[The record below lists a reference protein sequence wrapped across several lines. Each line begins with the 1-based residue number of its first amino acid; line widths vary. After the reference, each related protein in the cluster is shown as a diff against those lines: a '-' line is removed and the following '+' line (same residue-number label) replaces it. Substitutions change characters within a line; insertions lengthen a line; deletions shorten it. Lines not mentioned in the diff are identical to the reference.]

1 MNIRI
6 PGLEGIDID
15 EVLGRVP
22 QSRPP
27 LNKKRPLPKPPLNKK
42 RPLPVS
48 RPIDSPIIS
57 GGFHGVI
64 GIGGAQLGE
73 IITGNG

>member
-15 EVLGRVP
+15 EILGRVP

-27 LNKKRPLPKPPLNKK
+27 LNKKRPLPKPPLNK
-42 RPLPVS
+42 V
-48 RPIDSPIIS
+48 RPIDSPILS
-57 GGFHGVI
+57 LMR
-64 GIGGAQLGE
+64 QWKSLK
-73 IITGNG
+73 